1 VTDVMVEDPAGDR
14 TLHAPTPE
22 LAGFLTAAYR
32 HAIGLEAGL
41 SAPRIP
47 NDSRG

>member
-1 VTDVMVEDPAGDR
+1 VTDVTVEDPAGDR
-14 TLHAPTPE
+14 TLHAPTPDWP
-22 LAGFLTAAYR
+22 GFLTAAYR
-32 HAIGLEAGL
+32 RLEAGL